1 MYTIVQVAP
10 ITIISPARVNI
21 AKFTVIAPNRC
32 RPIDGT
38 MNQTIS
44 ASPAAVRT
52 TRLLAPSAS
61 ASRATPRITSET
73 PKPSVTAFL
82 ALIPLRAIE

>member
-1 MYTIVQVAP
+1 MYMIVQVAP
-10 ITIISPARVNI
+10 ITIISPLRMKI
-21 AKFTVIAPNRC
+21 PKFTLIAPNRC
-32 RPIDGT
+32 WRIDGT

-61 ASRATPRITSET
+61 ESRATPRITSET
-73 PKPSVTAFL
+73 PRPSVISFL